1 MKKLEDLT
9 VAVRNLEA
17 DFVKFYEK
25 GQAAAGTRLRKGLSE
40 LRKLAQDARK
50 EIQETKHWLRMLS
63 VCLAERKEELR
74 IMWQE
79 AQELTLIFGKILSS
93 SRNSDIK

>member
-9 VAVRNLEA
+9 QAVRNLEA

-25 GQAAAGTRLRKGLSE
+25 EQAAAGTRLRKGLSE

-50 EIQETKHWLRMLS
+50 EIQETK
-63 VCLAERKEELR
+63 AARKSE
-74 IMWQE
+74 
-79 AQELTLIFGKILSS
+79 KS
-93 SRNSDIK
+93 

>member
-9 VAVRNLEA
+9 QAVRNLEV

-50 EIQETKHWLRMLS
+50 EIQETKAS
-63 VCLAERKEELR
+63 RK
-74 IMWQE
+74 
-79 AQELTLIFGKILSS
+79 ASKP
-93 SRNSDIK
+93 